1 MTDGIINDLELTI
14 DEIVRG
20 SQLPLSIIIVGIG
33 DADFS
38 NMDVLDADEK
48 PLYSYRHRKFMA
60 ADIVQ
65 FVEFEQFKNNPKQL
79 ARQVLEEIPGQFLK
93 FMEKKGITPIKKNLS
108 QQHKIREMLMKNK
121 DVVVGP

>member
-20 SQLPLSIIIVGIG
+20 SKLPLSIIIVGIG

-38 NMDVLDADEK
+38 SMDVLDADET
-48 PLYSYRHRKFMA
+48 PLYSYKHNKFMA

-79 ARQVLEEIPGQFLK
+79 ARQVLEEIPGQFVK

-108 QQHKIREMLMKNK
+108 
-121 DVVVGP
+121 